1 MHSDNLISKFMGNN
15 VFEVK
20 IVTEIWPGCV
30 ISVTVSER
38 KVAPR
43 KREQEPP
50 EEPYVKDLKVQ

>member
-30 ISVTVSER
+30 ISVTVNER

-43 KREQEPP
+43 KRENRNP
-50 EEPYVKDLKVQ
+50 LKNLM